1 MRNISVA
8 KTNWMPQTKHEHAR
22 STANLIDE
30 PCVLRDSKTNE
41 LIAAQLKLRSQ
52 SDDLAKIVERLI
64 KFDLDVPMDTARLS
78 GIESRNRVFGTV
90 EPNKLRRRV
99 ACSAARLDKEN
110 PRLLAALTELANQG
124 IEQWCEI
131 DDATFTAH
139 KNLVET
145 KIHPDWL
152 LGETGFTS
160 GVINFTAALPYHKDS
175 GNIPGSWS
183 MMLALRSNV
192 EGGHLHLPEYDV
204 TLGIFDRSITFFN
217 GQAVWHGVTP
227 FHLNKKT
234 AHRFTIV
241 FYAKN
246 KIAQCGCKADELKRV
261 QQEASQ

>member
-8 KTNWMPQTKHEHAR
+8 KTKWMPQTKHEHAR

-30 PCVLRDSKTNE
+30 PCVLRDSETNE
-41 LIAAQLKLRSQ
+41 LIAAQLKLGAE
-52 SDDLAKIVERLI
+52 SDALAKIVERLI
-64 KFDLDVPMDTARLS
+64 KFDLDVPMDAARLS

-99 ACSAARLDKEN
+99 ACTPSRLDKEN
-110 PRLLAALTELANQG
+110 PELFAALSQLAHQG
-124 IEQWCEI
+124 VKQWREV
-131 DDATFTAH
+131 DETTFTDH
-139 KNLVET
+139 KTLVEN

-152 LGETGFTS
+152 IGETAFTS

-175 GNIPGSWS
+175 GNITGSWS

-204 TLGIFDRSITFFN
+204 TLGIFDRSITLFN
-217 GQAVWHGVTP
+217 GQAIWHGVTP
-227 FHLNKKT
+227 FHLKKKT

-241 FYAKN
+241 FYSKN